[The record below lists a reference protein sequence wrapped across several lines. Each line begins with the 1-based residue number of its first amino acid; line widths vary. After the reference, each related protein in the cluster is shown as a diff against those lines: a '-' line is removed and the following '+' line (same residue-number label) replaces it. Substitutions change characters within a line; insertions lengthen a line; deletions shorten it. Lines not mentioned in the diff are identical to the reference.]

1 MRWDLPEVIPVPFK
15 TGALTLTNS
24 NTASDTLLFFRSWL
38 TRPLEVASIAPS
50 GNRLAAAMTAEV
62 GPSTGHVLEL
72 GPGTGTFTRR
82 LLQDGIDEEKLILVE
97 RNPAFAMLLRQR
109 YPKATLI
116 EGDAQ
121 HLCLPMAGKVG
132 AAISGLPL
140 LSMPK
145 PVVCDILTAVF
156 RHLADDACLFQLTY
170 GPRCPVPAPILAALD
185 LEASFRRWVP
195 FNLPP
200 ASVYRIRRRR
210 V

>member
-1 MRWDLPEVIPVPFK
+1 M
-15 TGALTLTNS
+15 T

-156 RHLADDACLFQLTY
+156 RHLADDACLFQFTY

-200 ASVYRIRRRR
+200 ASVYRIRRRKL
-210 V
+210 

>member
-1 MRWDLPEVIPVPFK
+1 M
-15 TGALTLTNS
+15 GALTLTNI
-24 NTASDTLLFFRSWL
+24 ASDTLLFFRSWL

-156 RHLADDACLFQLTY
+156 RHLADDACLFQFTY

-185 LEASFRRWVP
+185 FEASFRRWVP

>member
-1 MRWDLPEVIPVPFK
+1 MTTR
-15 TGALTLTNS
+15 

-50 GNRLAAAMTAEV
+50 GKRLAAAMTAEV
-62 GPSTGHVLEL
+62 GPSPGDVLEL
-72 GPGTGTFTRR
+72 GPGTGIFTRR
-82 LLQDGIDEEKLILVE
+82 LLQDGVDEERLILVE
-97 RNPAFAMLLRQR
+97 RNPTFAMLLRQR
-109 YPKATLI
+109 FPKATLI

-121 HLCLPMAGKVG
+121 HLRLPSAGTIG

-145 PVVCDILTAVF
+145 PIVHDILDAVF
-156 RHLADDACLFQLTY
+156 RHLADDACLFQFTY
-170 GPRCPVPAPILAALD
+170 GPRCPVPAPILAALG

-200 ASVYRIRRRR
+200 ASVYRIQRRM

>member
-1 MRWDLPEVIPVPFK
+1 MGDTVLFK

-38 TRPLEVASIAPS
+38 TSPLEVASIAPS
-50 GNRLAAAMTAEV
+50 GKRLAAAMTAEV
-62 GPSTGHVLEL
+62 GPSPGDVLEL
-72 GPGTGTFTRR
+72 GPGTGIFTRR
-82 LLQDGIDEEKLILVE
+82 LLQDGVDEERLILVE

-109 YPKATLI
+109 FPKATLI

-121 HLCLPMAGKVG
+121 HLLLPAAGKVG

-145 PVVCDILTAVF
+145 PIVRDILAAVF
-156 RHLADDACLFQLTY
+156 RHLADDACLFQFTY
-170 GPRCPVPAPILAALD
+170 GPRCPVPAPILAALE

-210 V
+210 I